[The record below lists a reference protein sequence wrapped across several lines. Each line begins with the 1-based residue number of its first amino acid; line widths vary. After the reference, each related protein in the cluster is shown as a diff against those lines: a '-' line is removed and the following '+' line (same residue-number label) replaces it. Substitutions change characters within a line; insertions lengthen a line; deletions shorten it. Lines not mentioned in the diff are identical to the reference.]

1 MTPFGLLVR
10 PLASQGLLTLGDQLV
25 VHTCHHHALFLD
37 QTVSDAL
44 GGEGWAVRRQ
54 AAFEAAHA
62 LIASFCS
69 DFGVTDPVERL
80 DLAAELFTAMG
91 HGRLTFEITAEG
103 GTARGHGLHHGAS
116 FVEKYATVLKNR
128 RPIDA
133 FTAGFISAAA
143 SIAYPSDWGTLEA
156 DEVTCVAQLAAHP
169 AECVFTLTRRPERP
183 RFGAV
188 VTRAL
193 VEQIAIPPGDDA
205 DRARPSSRTP
215 SAAPSRESDLAAT
228 DLARLLH
235 GAPVDHAGITN
246 VFGVRLALVP
256 VSYLGQITFDTVHLV
271 EKRAPELFPLV
282 GALVREA
289 AQIGAF
295 HLLGGILAS
304 PGWRAEHGPLA
315 ADPEARL
322 DTLVGLTRALGWGAF
337 QPTEFTPG
345 KTLVLSA
352 KATHESAYYV
362 VRHGATVRSRLFFQQ
377 GLALALMQLL
387 HRVDFSAEEPI
398 AKGVYDSLF
407 KSGTRFHVEETRS
420 PLRGDRVCEV
430 VATAMAER

>member
-10 PLASQGLLTLGDQLV
+10 PLAPQGLLSLGDQLV
-25 VHTCHHHALFLD
+25 VHACHHPALFLD

-54 AAFEAAHA
+54 AAFESAHA

-80 DLAAELFTAMG
+80 ELASELFTAMG

-103 GTARGHGLHHGAS
+103 GAVHGHALHHGAS
-116 FVEKYATVLKNR
+116 FVEKYGTLLKNR
-128 RPIDA
+128 RPVDA

-143 SIAYPSDWGTLEA
+143 SLAYPSDWGTLEA
-156 DEVTCVAQLAAHP
+156 DETTCVAQLAACAP
-169 AECVFTLTRRPERP
+169 ECIFTLTRRPERP

-188 VTRAL
+188 VTRSL
-193 VEQIAIPPGDDA
+193 VEQIPLAPADNTEPPRHT
-205 DRARPSSRTP
+205 DRPGPGPEA
-215 SAAPSRESDLAAT
+215 ELALT
-228 DLARLLH
+228 NLARLLH
-235 GAPVDHAGITN
+235 GAPVDHEGITR

-256 VSYLGQITFDTVHLV
+256 VSYLGQITYDTAHLV

-289 AQIGAF
+289 AQTGAF
-295 HLLGGILAS
+295 HLLGGVLAS
-304 PGWRAEHGPLA
+304 AQWKAEHGPVA
-315 ADPEARL
+315 PEPEARL
-322 DTLVGLTRALGWGAF
+322 DTLIGLTRALGWGAF
-337 QPTEFTPG
+337 EATEFSPG
-345 KTLVLSA
+345 EALVLAA
-352 KATHESAYYV
+352 KTTHESAYYAV
-362 VRHGATVRSRLFFQQ
+362 SHGNTVRNRLFFQQ

-387 HRVDFSAEEPI
+387 HRVDFTEEEPI
-398 AKGVYDSLF
+398 GKGVYDALF
-407 KSGTRFHVEETRS
+407 KSGTRFHVDETRS

-430 VATAMAER
+430 VVTALAER

>member
-1 MTPFGLLVR
+1 MTRFGLLVR
-10 PLASQGLLTLGDQLV
+10 PLAPLGLLSLGDQLV
-25 VHTCHHHALFLD
+25 VHACHHHALFLD

-54 AAFEAAHA
+54 AAFESAHA

-80 DLAAELFTAMG
+80 ELAAELFAAMG
-91 HGRLTFEITAEG
+91 HGRLTFDLTAEG

-116 FVEKYATVLKNR
+116 FVEKYASVLKNR
-128 RPIDA
+128 RPVDA
-133 FTAGFISAAA
+133 FAAGFISAAA

-156 DEVTCVAQLAAHP
+156 DETTCVAQLVARP
-169 AECVFTLTRRPERP
+169 AECVFHLNRRPERP

-188 VTRAL
+188 VTRPL
-193 VEQIAIPPGDDA
+193 VEQIPLPSGDDG
-205 DRARPSSRTP
+205 DRV
-215 SAAPSRESDLAAT
+215 APSLRLSAEADLAVT

-235 GAPVDHAGITN
+235 SAPVDHAGITN

-282 GALVREA
+282 GALIREA

-304 PGWRAEHGPLA
+304 ASWRAEHGPVA
-315 ADPEARL
+315 ADPAARF

-337 QPTEFTPG
+337 HPTELVPG
-345 KTLVLSA
+345 KTLVLTA
-352 KATHESAYYV
+352 DATHESAYYA
-362 VRHGATVRSRLFFQQ
+362 VRHGPTVRSRLFFQQ

-398 AKGVYDSLF
+398 AKGVYDALF
-407 KSGTRFHVEETRS
+407 KSGPRLHVEETRS

-430 VATAMAER
+430 VATVLAER

>member
-10 PLASQGLLTLGDQLV
+10 PLAPQGLLSLGDQLV
-25 VHTCHHHALFLD
+25 VHACHHHALFLD

-69 DFGVTDPVERL
+69 DFGVTDPIERL

-103 GTARGHGLHHGAS
+103 GTARGHDLHHGAS
-116 FVEKYATVLKNR
+116 FVEKYAAILKNR
-128 RPIDA
+128 RPVDA

-143 SIAYPSDWGTLEA
+143 SLAYPSDWGTLEA
-156 DEVTCVAQLAAHP
+156 DEVACVAQLP
-169 AECVFTLTRRPERP
+169 ARPPECVFTLSRRPERP
-183 RFGAV
+183 RFGVV

-193 VEQIAIPPGDDA
+193 AEQLPLPPGN
-205 DRARPSSRTP
+205 
-215 SAAPSRESDLAAT
+215 ESDPPRTAT
-228 DLARLLH
+228 DLAVTDLGRLLG
-235 GAPVDHAGITN
+235 GAPGSPEGASRA
-246 VFGVRLALVP
+246 FGVRLALVP
-256 VSYLGQITFDTVHLV
+256 VSYLGQITYDTVHLV
-271 EKRAPELFPLV
+271 EKRSPELAPLV
-282 GALVREA
+282 AALAREA

-304 PGWRAEHGPLA
+304 PAWRAEHGPVA

-337 QPTEFTPG
+337 QRAELVPG
-345 KTLVLSA
+345 RALVLSA
-352 KATHESAYYV
+352 KASHESAYYAI
-362 VRHGATVRSRLFFQQ
+362 RHGDTARSRLFFQE

-387 HRVDFSAEEPI
+387 HRVDLNEEAPVG
-398 AKGVYDSLF
+398 KGVYDDLF
-407 KSGTRFHVEETRS
+407 KSGPRLHVEETRS
-420 PLRGDRVCEV
+420 PLRGDAVCEV
-430 VATAMAER
+430 VATILPER